1 MDYEFFDH
9 RHRFAVWASARAAQ
23 RGWLGARVEV
33 LRDALEST
41 DIVHF
46 VRDPASVQV
55 DERAFDAHHRHW
67 CTEIVDFLAEKG
79 IAEVAYGRVAKLV
92 AVYLKSM
99 VVLGPDGTSPLA
111 SIAHPP
117 IDRIL
122 LKNLAS
128 SDVVSPHKSKWRATT
143 WTTLDEQSYYA
154 LISQLRDVL
163 AKSEPFWKLEKF
175 WTVTND

>member
-1 MDYEFFDH
+1 MDYEPFDH
-9 RHRFAVWASARAAQ
+9 RHRFAVWAAARAAQ
-23 RGWLGARVEV
+23 RGFAPVEV
-33 LRDALEST
+33 LRAALEAT

-55 DERAFDAHHRHW
+55 DERAFEAHHRRW
-67 CTEIVDFLAEKG
+67 CTAIVEFLAEKG
-79 IAEVAYGRVAKLV
+79 IANVTYGRAAKLV

-99 VVLGPDGTSPLA
+99 IVLGPDGPSSLA

-122 LKNLAS
+122 LQNLAS
-128 SDVVSPHKSKWRATT
+128 SDVASPHKSEWRATT

-154 LISQLRDVL
+154 LISQLRGVL
-163 AKSEPFWKLEKF
+163 AKSEPFWKLEKY